1 MKKFELFESKDYG
14 SFKELEYNRDVDPV
28 KVNRIADSLK
38 KFGLTQ
44 PIVVSKDGFVIDG
57 QHRLAALTRLQL
69 PVHYV
74 VINKYTVQ
82 QIAEINNTQY
92 PWKLIDYVRSQAMLG
107 NVDCQHLIKLFDKHP
122 HISKSVLVKIYSLN
136 HHNHSTTI
144 RNGKW
149 KLNVG
154 KGDALIHMYK
164 MLEDYL
170 DADEKNK
177 IYQSRFAEAIYKVI
191 VNNPTFSM
199 ERFIMN
205 LSSKPLRFYN
215 SREDNVSR
223 ILEIYNAGLS
233 RNKLTV

>member
-1 MKKFELFESKDYG
+1 MKKFELFDSKDYS
-14 SFKELEYNRDVDPV
+14 SFKELEYNRDVDPI
-28 KVNRIADSLK
+28 KVNRIAESIK

-57 QHRLAALTRLQL
+57 QHRLAALIRLQQ

-92 PWKLIDYVRSQAMLG
+92 PWKLNDYVQSQAMLG
-107 NVDCQHLIKLFDKHP
+107 NVDCQHLLKLFKKHP

-144 RNGKW
+144 RSGKW
-149 KLNVG
+149 KLNES
-154 KGDALIHMYK
+154 KGDALMAMYK
-164 MLEDYL
+164 KLEDYL
-170 DADEKNK
+170 DDDEKGK

-199 ERFIMN
+199 DRFIMN
-205 LSSKPLRFYN
+205 LSAKPLRFYN

-233 RNKLTV
+233 KNKLSL